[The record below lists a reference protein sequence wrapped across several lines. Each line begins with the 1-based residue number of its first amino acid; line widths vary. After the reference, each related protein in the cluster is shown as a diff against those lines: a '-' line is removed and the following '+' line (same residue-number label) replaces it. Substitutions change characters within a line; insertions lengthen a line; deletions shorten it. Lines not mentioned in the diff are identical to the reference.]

1 MLFFLGYT
9 LGMPEIEAPPM
20 PYETMAALRAMG
32 YKFPNALADVVD
44 NSIDAGAKNID
55 LYVMA
60 DSALADK
67 SHVLIMDD
75 GKGMTGPEL
84 IKAMTLGSSKSGT
97 TDPRL

>member
-1 MLFFLGYT
+1 MPVFLGYT

-67 SHVLIMDD
+67 SHVLQGHDPGQFQVGDD
-75 GKGMTGPEL
+75 
-84 IKAMTLGSSKSGT
+84 
-97 TDPRL
+97 